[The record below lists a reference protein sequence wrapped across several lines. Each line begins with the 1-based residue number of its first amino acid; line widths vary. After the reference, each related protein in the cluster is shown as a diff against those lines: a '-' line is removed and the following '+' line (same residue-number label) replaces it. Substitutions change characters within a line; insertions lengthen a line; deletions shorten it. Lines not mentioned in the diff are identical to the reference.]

1 MSKNLVGKRMRIAR
15 AMMNPPISQADLLA
29 RLQLNGMM
37 ISQATL
43 SKIETGERA
52 VTDME
57 LVEIAKALGVDILW
71 LLGETET
78 RI

>member
-29 RLQLNGMM
+29 RLQLNGMT

-43 SKIETGERA
+43 SKIETGERS

>member
-29 RLQLNGMM
+29 RLQLSGMT

-43 SKIETGERA
+43 SKIETGERS

>member
-43 SKIETGERA
+43 SKIETGERS

>member
-1 MSKNLVGKRMRIAR
+1 
-15 AMMNPPISQADLLA
+15 MNPPISQADLLA